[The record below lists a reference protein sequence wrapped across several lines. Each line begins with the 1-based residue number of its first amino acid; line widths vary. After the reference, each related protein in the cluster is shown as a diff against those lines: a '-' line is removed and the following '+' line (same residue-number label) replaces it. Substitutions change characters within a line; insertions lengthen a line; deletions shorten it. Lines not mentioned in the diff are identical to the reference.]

1 MRLRRSRFRPWLKK
15 VPRQRHVRGTWL
27 HRLLG
32 DRLFSPELWRPRRH
46 GVALGA
52 ATGLFWAMMPIP
64 FQMLPSGITAYLLRF
79 NVPAAITVVWITNPV
94 TWPIIL
100 YWQYRLGAWL
110 LRQNPSGGV
119 PADSLLDLA
128 AGVPG
133 PLLLG
138 CAVTGLVCAALAYS
152 LINALWGVVAER
164 WWCSHQLPAGVARAT
179 PPLP

>member
-1 MRLRRSRFRPWLKK
+1 
-15 VPRQRHVRGTWL
+15 
-27 HRLLG
+27 
-32 DRLFSPELWRPRRH
+32 
-46 GVALGA
+46 
-52 ATGLFWAMMPIP
+52 
-64 FQMLPSGITAYLLRF
+64 
-79 NVPAAITVVWITNPV
+79 
-94 TWPIIL
+94 
-100 YWQYRLGAWL
+100 L
-110 LRQNPSGGV
+110 LRQNPSAGV

>member
-1 MRLRRSRFRPWLKK
+1 
-15 VPRQRHVRGTWL
+15 
-27 HRLLG
+27 
-32 DRLFSPELWRPRRH
+32 
-46 GVALGA
+46 
-52 ATGLFWAMMPIP
+52 
-64 FQMLPSGITAYLLRF
+64 MLPSGITAYLLRF

-110 LRQNPSGGV
+110 LRQNPSAGV

-164 WWCSHQLPAGVARAT
+164 WWCSHQLPAGGARAT

>member
-1 MRLRRSRFRPWLKK
+1 
-15 VPRQRHVRGTWL
+15 
-27 HRLLG
+27 
-32 DRLFSPELWRPRRH
+32 
-46 GVALGA
+46 
-52 ATGLFWAMMPIP
+52 MMPIP

-110 LRQNPSGGV
+110 LRQNPSAGV

-164 WWCSHQLPAGVARAT
+164 WWCSHQLPAGVAPAT